1 MSAGYGRIA
10 LTSVAAK
17 IRKPLAAEANGRSKS
32 LSGNHSDD
40 IDREIEEHPVDSSDD
55 GEIFDLWKDGKHV
68 AYVVIPAKTGKR
80 HTVVGDLGDAHK
92 ALGVL
97 NSGKPE

>member
-1 MSAGYGRIA
+1 MWPDRANQRTA
-10 LTSVAAK
+10 R
-17 IRKPLAAEANGRSKS
+17 IRKLVATESEASGRSKT

-40 IDREIEEHPVDSSDD
+40 IAPEIEEGPVDSNGD
-55 GEIFDLWKDGKHV
+55 GEIVEQRKGGEHV

-97 NSGKPE
+97 NSGKDE